1 MGAYG
6 RATTAGPL
14 LDPSVREALA
24 GRHILI
30 AEDNEVNQQVAREML
45 EQVGMRVTIAE
56 NGRRAIEI
64 LTAGEAVFDAVLMDL
79 QMPEVDGLTAA
90 RRSEERR
97 VGKECVSTGRS
108 RGSRDPSE
116 NKITQ
121 AISI

>member
-79 QMPEVDGLTAA
+79 QMPEV
-90 RRSEERR
+90 RSEEH
-97 VGKECVSTGRS
+97 T
-108 RGSRDPSE
+108 SE
-116 NKITQ
+116 LQ
-121 AISI
+121 SLMRISYAVFCLKKKDKK